1 MSHHHE
7 LMQVATVIL
16 SQMKRYTEADKMIC
30 YKVMHSEWELKKKKS
45 LLWLKG
51 GAEKY
56 QGKF

>member
-30 YKVMHSEWELKKKKS
+30 YKVMHSEWELKKKKVCCD
-45 LLWLKG
+45 
-51 GAEKY
+51 
-56 QGKF
+56 